1 MNEDNY
7 LIQAKGLSKYYG
19 AVTALEN
26 VDFELKKGEILG
38 LVGDNGAGKSTLI
51 RLLSGARIP
60 DKGTI
65 YVYGKEVKIN
75 NPRDA
80 FDLGIETIYQDLALF
95 DNLNFTQN
103 IFAGREYVGKGIAKL
118 FQFVDEK
125 RMRSTAMSK
134 IKNISINLPDLLQR
148 TENLSGGQRQAVA
161 LTRAIFW
168 GRRIVIMDEPT
179 AALGVNESKKV
190 LEIIKNIIKNL
201 DGIIIIT
208 HNIEH
213 MLMVANR
220 VIVLRNGQRAG
231 SIDFKDYKDNHKNL
245 HNDIVKL
252 ITGAEL
258 ATS

>member
-1 MNEDNY
+1 MDKDDY
-7 LIQAKGLSKYYG
+7 IIQAKGLCKYYG

-26 VDFELKKGEILG
+26 VDFELKKGETLG

-51 RLLSGARIP
+51 KILSGAVIP

-65 YVYGKEVKIN
+65 SVYGKEVKIN
-75 NPRDA
+75 NPKDA
-80 FDLGIETIYQDLALF
+80 FDFGIETIYQDLALF
-95 DNLNFTQN
+95 NNLNFTQN
-103 IFAGREYVGKGIAKL
+103 IFAGREYVGKGLAKL

-125 RMRSTAMSK
+125 RMRSTAMEK
-134 IKNISINLPDLLQR
+134 IKNISINLPDLSQD
-148 TENLSGGQRQAVA
+148 TETLSGGQRQAVA

-190 LEIIKNIIKNL
+190 LEIIKGIIKNL

-213 MLMVANR
+213 ILLVADR
-220 VIVLRNGQRAG
+220 VVVLRNGQRAG
-231 SIDFKDYKDNHKNL
+231 SIDFKDYKDNRKDL

-258 ATS
+258 VAV

>member
-1 MNEDNY
+1 MNEDSY
-7 LIQAKGLSKYYG
+7 IIQAKGLCKYYG

-51 RLLSGARIP
+51 KILSGAVIP

-65 YVYGKEVKIN
+65 YAYGKEVKIN

-80 FDLGIETIYQDLALF
+80 FDVGIETIYQDLALF
-95 DNLNFTQN
+95 NNLNFTQN
-103 IFAGREYVGKGIAKL
+103 IFAGREYVGKGIAKF

-125 RMRSTAMSK
+125 RMRTTAMEK
-134 IKNISINLPDLLQR
+134 IRNISINLPDLSQK
-148 TENLSGGQRQAVA
+148 TETLSGGQRQAVA
-161 LTRAIFW
+161 LTRAVFW
-168 GRRIVIMDEPT
+168 GKRIVIMDEPT

-190 LEIIKNIIKNL
+190 LEIIKGIIKNL

-213 MLMVANR
+213 ILLVADR

-231 SIDFKDYKDNHKNL
+231 SIDFKDYKDNRINL

-258 ATS
+258 VAV